1 MIVDKE
7 RRIIYL
13 HNPKSG
19 GTFLRKLYIGK
30 YGKSEA
36 TKWWKAYT
44 IQYGTDLGHIT
55 YSDLPRFIPEWREY
69 RVVAMVR
76 NPYNRFYSAVN
87 EMSEQ
92 YFKKSAYITSNY
104 RAIVPRYILE
114 GEFQE
119 WNKIRKIYEI
129 LRISVNECLYWNMP
143 NRIYLFVINE
153 FRG

>member
-13 HNPKSG
+13 HNPKSS

-69 RVVAMVR
+69 RIVAMVR
-76 NPYNRFYSAVN
+76 NPYNRFYSAVK
-87 EMSEQ
+87 ETLIQCGKQPVRMG
-92 YFKKSAYITSNY
+92 KNY
-104 RAIVPRYILE
+104 PVMVPPYILE

-119 WNKIRKIYEI
+119 WSKIK
-129 LRISVNECLYWNMP
+129 
-143 NRIYLFVINE
+143 RIYDL
-153 FRG
+153 